1 MVSQAREFIDLIGC
15 MGDVMELN
23 IHGGLLRQILE
34 SGAERAALE
43 EI

>member
-1 MVSQAREFIDLIGC
+1 
-15 MGDVMELN
+15 MGDVMELD

-34 SGAERAALE
+34 SGADRAALE